1 MGEIREDGF
10 LERLGSLKEAG
21 IMNGGFV
28 TEADI
33 NTFFP
38 ELSDPQK
45 EALKTY
51 LKDNNIGIDKALDD
65 KEILG
70 EEESVSLKLYLEEL
84 ADNEKVSDDMKRI
97 LIMNALNGDNNA
109 RDELIKA
116 YLSDVAD
123 LAKLYAGQGVD
134 IIDLIGEG
142 NVALTVAIGM
152 LESIEEPADCD
163 EMVARSVMNA
173 MEAMVGSENEETEM
187 LKNAFAKVAKIA
199 DKAKELSEEYRR
211 KVSVAEL
218 AGEGLD
224 EEEIMEVL
232 RLSKGLTE
240 YIAV

>member
-1 MGEIREDGF
+1 MAEIKEDGF

-28 TEADI
+28 TEEDI
-33 NTFFP
+33 ASFFP
-38 ELSDPQK
+38 ELSELQR

-51 LKDNNIGIDKALDD
+51 LKDNNIGTGAPLED
-65 KEILG
+65 KEILA
-70 EEESVSLKLYLEEL
+70 EEESLSLKLYMEEL
-84 ADNEKVSDDMKRI
+84 AAEEKLSDDMKRV
-97 LIMNALNGDNNA
+97 LIMNALNGDNSA
-109 RDELIKA
+109 RDRLIQG
-116 YLSDVAD
+116 YLPDVAD

-134 IIDLIGEG
+134 VIDLIGEG

-187 LKNAFAKVAKIA
+187 LKAAFAKVAKIA
-199 DKAKELSEEYRR
+199 DKAKELSEDYRR

-224 EEEIMEVL
+224 EEEIREAL

-240 YIAV
+240 YIAI